1 MNGRAKRQTNILPV
15 PRTKEEA
22 RQFYNRISGFY
33 DCIAGSFEQR
43 YAAHALKLLNIKV
56 GEKVV
61 DIGFGTGEIL
71 KKIAQLVGDEG
82 KAYGVDI
89 SPGMLEV
96 TRKKLVKAKLMD
108 RVELYCGDAM
118 DLSFDDNFFDAAF
131 MSFTLELFDTPE
143 IPRLLE
149 EIKRVLKINGRIGI
163 VSLSKNYGES
173 MLLKLYER
181 AHRRWP
187 RNLDCRPIYTMDS
200 LKEADFNIVS
210 SERASLAGLPLEI
223 IVATRV

>member
-61 DIGFGTGEIL
+61 DIGFGTGGIL

-187 RNLDCRPIYTMDS
+187 RYLDCRPIYTMDS